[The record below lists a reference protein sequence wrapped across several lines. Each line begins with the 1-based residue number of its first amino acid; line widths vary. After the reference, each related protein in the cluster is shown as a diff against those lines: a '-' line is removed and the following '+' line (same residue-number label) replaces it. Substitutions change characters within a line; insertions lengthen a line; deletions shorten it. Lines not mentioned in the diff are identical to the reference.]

1 MHILFVDDIED
12 TRELYSFIF
21 EREGFTMAIAS
32 DGMEA
37 LKAIQNSEQPFDI
50 VVMDIDMPQVNGWQA
65 VGAIRELP
73 QGKHLPIILFTAH
86 SWALRAQSVEVGAN
100 AILYKPATADQILEV
115 IWRVLEQSNSDS

>member
-73 QGKHLPIILFTAH
+73 QGQA
-86 SWALRAQSVEVGAN
+86 S
-100 AILYKPATADQILEV
+100 ADYLIYSAFLGSACAV
-115 IWRVLEQSNSDS
+115 S